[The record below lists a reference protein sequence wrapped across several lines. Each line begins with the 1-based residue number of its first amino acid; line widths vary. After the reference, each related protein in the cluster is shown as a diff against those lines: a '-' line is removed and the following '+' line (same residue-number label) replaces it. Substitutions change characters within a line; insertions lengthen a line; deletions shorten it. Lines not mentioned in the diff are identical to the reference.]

1 MSTMSAMPS
10 RGAYV
15 NKIEN
20 PVIADAEQAAVQ
32 KRREA
37 LKRIGRYAAV
47 SAPAVTLLLAA
58 LGKPNKAI
66 AVTAT

>member
-1 MSTMSAMPS
+1 MSAMPS
-10 RGAYV
+10 RGDYV

-58 LGKPNKAI
+58 LGKPNKAV

>member
-1 MSTMSAMPS
+1 M
-10 RGAYV
+10 
-15 NKIEN
+15 NKTEN

-32 KRREA
+32 KRREV

-58 LGKPNKAI
+58 LGKPKKAI